1 MEAEAG
7 PSGRAGPVYCK
18 PRQGMEGRA
27 TRHLLLA
34 GVGPAAR
41 GGAGWDAV
49 RGAVRRAAGG
59 AELLSMLVPDPGR
72 AQCFVSLRSVEAAEA
87 VRAALTGSKPPAGLG
102 GQVPKVRF
110 AELVEDRERERGPA
124 PAERAQPP
132 CFTDAQSLEIP
143 GLLLIRDFID
153 AGQEAELVAH
163 ADSNAWHSLAK
174 RRVQHYGYAFD
185 YVARNIDM
193 SQPAAGLPSWVQ
205 PLLEQFRGVHGLAGQ
220 HFDQLTVNEYNK
232 GAGIAPHVDSHS
244 AFTGA
249 VLSLSC
255 GGGTVMEFQRGKRR
269 AGLLLAPRSLL
280 VLADEARYAWRHYI
294 PSRRSDLVEGA
305 EVERG
310 ERRLSFTFRKARGFP
325 CRDCGF
331 PAECDSRGGGAPPT
345 RLQMLG
351 LRGFSGAGAGAAST
365 GGQDSP

>member
-1 MEAEAG
+1 MEEKAG
-7 PSGRAGPVYCK
+7 PSGRAGAVYCK
-18 PRQGMEGRA
+18 PRQGTEGRA

-34 GVGPAAR
+34 GVGPAAQ
-41 GGAGWDAV
+41 GGASWDAV

-72 AQCFVSLRSVEAAEA
+72 AQCFVSLRSVEGAET
-87 VRAALTGSKPPAGLG
+87 VRAALTGGQPPAGLE
-102 GQVPKVRF
+102 GQVPQVRF

-124 PAERAQPP
+124 PAERPQPA
-132 CFTDAQSLEIP
+132 CFTDAQSLRVP

-153 AGQEAELVAH
+153 AREEAELIGH

-205 PLLEQFRGVHGLAGQ
+205 PLLERFRGVSGLMGQ
-220 HFDQLTVNEYNK
+220 NFDQLTVNEYRR

-255 GGGTVMEFQRGKRR
+255 GGGTVMEFQRGESR
-269 AGLLLAPRSLL
+269 AGLLLPPRSLL
-280 VLADEARYAWRHYI
+280 VLAGEARYAWRHYI
-294 PSRRSDLVEGA
+294 PSRRSDVVGGT
-305 EVERG
+305 EVQRG
-310 ERRLSFTFRKARGFP
+310 ERRLSFTFRQARGFP

-345 RLQMLG
+345 RLQLLG
-351 LRGFSGAGAGAAST
+351 LRGFSSTGTGAAVA
-365 GGQDSP
+365 GREDSA